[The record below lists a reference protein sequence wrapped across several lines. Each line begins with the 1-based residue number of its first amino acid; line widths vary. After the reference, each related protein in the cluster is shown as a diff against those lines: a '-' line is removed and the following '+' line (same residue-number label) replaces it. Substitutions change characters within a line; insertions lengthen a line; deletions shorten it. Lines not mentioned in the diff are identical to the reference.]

1 MLHFLTRLARTV
13 DRLLPSR
20 NAAVARASL
29 DPMLLYGDMQTDRK
43 CLVLASIAA
52 CLFHLVLFLV
62 VDFPVRHTMFQPA
75 KQVLFL
81 ARLIDPQPGAIRVGL
96 QRPAGSSNSTSKSS
110 LALVPIPDPTPADPE
125 PIRRAAVNLI
135 PPIVPLTG
143 DDLSIGEIGPPSDT
157 PGLNGDGPQDE
168 AGSGLG
174 TRPGGSGDTLTG
186 PDISLPTLISHRLPQ
201 YTDAAIKAHA
211 EGVVYLQVVIRK
223 NGKADSFQVVRG
235 LGYGLEEKAIE
246 EIARS
251 WKFRPATR
259 AGVAIDY
266 PTLIEVTFS
275 LR

>member
-1 MLHFLTRLARTV
+1 MLHFLARLARTV
-13 DRLLPSR
+13 ERLLPSQ
-20 NAAVARASL
+20 NAAVARASV
-29 DPMLLYGDMQTDRK
+29 DPMLLYGETDTEKRS
-43 CLVLASIAA
+43 LVLATVAA
-52 CLFHLVLFLV
+52 CMFHFALFLI
-62 VDFPVRHTMFQPA
+62 VDFPSRHAMLEPT
-75 KQVLFL
+75 KQVLVL
-81 ARLIDPQPGAIRVGL
+81 SRLVEPQPGNLGARAQALASRLVSRP
-96 QRPAGSSNSTSKSS
+96 RPAP
-110 LALVPIPDPTPADPE
+110 AFVPIPDPTPADPE

-251 WKFRPATR
+251 WEFRPATR